1 MSSQYDI
8 HVLVLHLHGIRKFTA
23 KYGIDVLSIS
33 TYSIGEFTVDELIH
47 SFQKRLSHEVQ
58 KTCWYNDMMMLL
70 FLHCTILWQC
80 FLEENDA
87 ALSQLL
93 ESEIISVNSGKER
106 LRTS

>member
-58 KTCWYNDMMMLL
+58 KTC
-70 FLHCTILWQC
+70 
-80 FLEENDA
+80 
-87 ALSQLL
+87 
-93 ESEIISVNSGKER
+93 
-106 LRTS
+106 